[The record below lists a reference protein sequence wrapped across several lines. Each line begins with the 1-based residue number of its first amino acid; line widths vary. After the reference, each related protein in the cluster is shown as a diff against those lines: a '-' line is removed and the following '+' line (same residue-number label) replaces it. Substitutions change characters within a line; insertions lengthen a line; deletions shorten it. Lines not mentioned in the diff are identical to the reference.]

1 VPDWNEREIILKVRL
16 QRAVIGCKGIHGWV
30 VMQFDKRTFPR
41 GLKPCQFTA
50 LIGAETQD

>member
-1 VPDWNEREIILKVRL
+1 MVHYRPAICAEESR
-16 QRAVIGCKGIHGWV
+16 VIPV
-30 VMQFDKRTFPR
+30 VVQFDKQVFPR